1 MRKLF
6 AVLTL
11 IFCGYMGLYT
21 VAAQGATTGF
31 STTACSDEEKSSI
44 IDTIN
49 LEVFSEEYLVSG
61 IQCFDVREDGV
72 YALAFG
78 EGSNSRISVYDSDGS
93 FQYGYKFN
101 ANGDFAVEFYEEA
114 VAIYFSRGDILAVY
128 DSMGVCQEIRKVSN
142 TKQNHIYAKEILDRV
157 HKRISDK
164 EYNLERDFEIGDSYS
179 RFVILNEHKER
190 QVMFDVSTEHRIEQ
204 LMLLIAPVCF
214 FAFVI
219 RGIWKKHG
227 R

>member
-1 MRKLF
+1 MRKLYLVF
-6 AVLTL
+6 VLVIL
-11 IFCGYMGLYT
+11 IFTGLCSVT
-21 VAAQGATTGF
+21 AEATTSGF
-31 STTACSDEEKSSI
+31 ITTGCVDEEKDTI
-44 IDTIN
+44 IDNIN
-49 LEVFSEEYLVSG
+49 LEIVTDEYLVSG

-72 YALAFG
+72 YALAFDA
-78 EGSNSRISVYDSDGS
+78 GSNSRISVYDSDGS

-128 DSMGVCQEIRKVSN
+128 DPTGVCQEIRKISN
-142 TKQNHIYAKEILDRV
+142 TRQNHIYAKEILDRGY
-157 HKRISDK
+157 KRISDK
-164 EYNLERDFEIGDSYS
+164 EYNLERDLEIGDSYS
-179 RFVILNEHKER
+179 RFVIVNEHKER